1 MNEIET
7 IIQKL
12 NLKPHPREGGYFAET
27 YHSPDNLDG
36 ISTKPDHATEKSMA
50 TAIYYLITPDSFSK
64 LHRLPTDEL
73 FHFYKGDPVTMLHL
87 YPDGS
92 SKIITLGN
100 DIEAGERPQV
110 LVPRNVWQ
118 GSVLKDGGRYALMGT
133 TMSPGFDFDD
143 YQQGNR
149 DELISQYP
157 DQIELIERLTRE

>member
-1 MNEIET
+1 MNEVDC

-12 NLKPHPREGGYFAET
+12 NLKPHPREGGYFTET
-27 YHSPDNLDG
+27 YRSLEKMPDID
-36 ISTKPDHATEKSMA
+36 SVSDHTTEKSMA

-87 YPDGS
+87 YPDGT

-100 DIEAGERPQV
+100 NIEAGERPQV

-118 GSVLKDGGRYALMGT
+118 GSFPKDGGRYALMGT
-133 TMSPGFDFDD
+133 TMSPGFDYND
-143 YQQGNR
+143 YQHGNR
-149 DELISQYP
+149 NKLIAQYP
-157 DQIELIERLTRE
+157 DRIDLIKRLTHE